1 MKGNF
6 MTRLLNGLC
15 NSSRQRTLFF
25 LTLFVLA
32 IATACS
38 NAPQNTTSQNTAPGA
53 SPAPAAS
60 PDAAAP
66 SSLSTAPAGSF
77 EGAITA
83 NLYAAGQP
91 SILKY
96 AIKGQRARVETNLA
110 QGGTATAIILMDLA
124 VGSQTML
131 MPQAKTY
138 MTLDLNDE
146 KLKGM
151 AERMGKSAGDQ
162 PMKITATGKTETLAG
177 HTCEYWVMNNGQQ
190 QTEMCFAK
198 GLGFFGGATG
208 PGGVLSQLK
217 NLPFGEQAKA
227 TLDANP
233 EFARFAAAGAFPL
246 KISQV
251 ENGQAKPILEVTS
264 VERKPLDDALFN
276 VPADYKKMN
285 LPGIGA
291 K

>member
-1 MKGNF
+1 M
-6 MTRLLNGLC
+6 LL
-15 NSSRQRTLFF
+15 F

-32 IATACS
+32 LAAACS
-38 NAPQNTTSQNTAPGA
+38 SAPSNSSTSTA
-53 SPAPAAS
+53 PAPAAS
-60 PDAAAP
+60 PATAA
-66 SSLSTAPAGSF
+66 SSSSSSDPVSAGAF

-91 SILKY
+91 SVLKY

-110 QGGTATAIILMDLA
+110 QGGTATAIVLMDLSA
-124 VGSQTML
+124 GSQTML

-146 KLKGM
+146 KFKGM
-151 AERMGKSAGDQ
+151 AERMNKDAADQ
-162 PMKITATGKTETLAG
+162 PMKITATGKTETIAG

-198 GLGFFGGATG
+198 GLGFFGGAGG

-217 NLPFGEQAKA
+217 NLPFGDQAKA

-233 EFARFAAAGAFPL
+233 EFARFAASGAFPL

-251 ENGQAKPILEVTS
+251 ENGQTKPILEVTS
-264 VERKPLDDALFN
+264 VERRPLDDALFN

-285 LPGIGA
+285 LPGLSSGT

>member
-1 MKGNF
+1 MKGSF
-6 MTRLLNGLC
+6 MTRLLNSLF

-83 NLYAAGQP
+83 NLYAGGQP

-110 QGGTATAIILMDLA
+110 QGGTA
-124 VGSQTML
+124 TML

-151 AERMGKSAGDQ
+151 AERMGKSPGDQ
-162 PMKITATGKTETLAG
+162 PMKITATGKTETIAG

-251 ENGQAKPILEVTS
+251 ENGQAKPILEVTN

>member
-1 MKGNF
+1 MKRSLVDSLG
-6 MTRLLNGLC
+6 
-15 NSSRQRTLFF
+15 SSRQRVLLF

-32 IATACS
+32 LAAACS
-38 NAPQNTTSQNTAPGA
+38 SAPSNSSIVTAPAPGA
-53 SPAPAAS
+53 SPAAS

-66 SSLSTAPAGSF
+66 SSLSAAPAGAF

-91 SILKY
+91 SVLKY

-110 QGGTATAIILMDLA
+110 QGGTATAIVLMDLSA
-124 VGSQTML
+124 GSHTML

-138 MTLDLNDE
+138 MTLDLNDD
-146 KLKGM
+146 KIKGLT
-151 AERMGKSAGDQ
+151 ERVGKSTADQ
-162 PMKITATGKTETLAG
+162 PVKITATGKTEIIAD
-177 HTCEYWVMNNGQQ
+177 HSCEQWVMSNGQQ
-190 QTEMCFAK
+190 QTEICFAK
-198 GLGFFGGATG
+198 GLGFFGGAAG

-227 TLDANP
+227 AFDANP
-233 EFARFAAAGAFPL
+233 EFARFAANGAFPL
-246 KISQV
+246 KIAQV
-251 ENGQAKPILEVTS
+251 ENGHTKPVLEVMS
-264 VERKPLDDALFN
+264 VERKPLDDALFT

-285 LPGIGA
+285 LPGLSSGT

>member
-1 MKGNF
+1 
-6 MTRLLNGLC
+6 MTRLLNGLLK
-15 NSSRQRTLFF
+15 SSRQRTLLF

-32 IATACS
+32 LATACS
-38 NAPQNTTSQNTAPGA
+38 NAPQNTAPGTSQNTAPGA

-66 SSLSTAPAGSF
+66 SSLSTAPAGAF

-91 SILKY
+91 SVLKY
-96 AIKGQRARVETNLA
+96 ALKGQRARVETNLA
-110 QGGTATAIILMDLA
+110 QGGTATAIVLMDLSA
-124 VGSQTML
+124 GSQTML

-138 MTLDLNDE
+138 MTLDLDDE
-146 KLKGM
+146 KIKGM
-151 AERMGKSAGDQ
+151 AERVGKSAAAQ
-162 PMKITATGKTETLAG
+162 PMKITATGETEIIAG
-177 HTCEYWVMNNGQQ
+177 HTCEQWVMSNGQQ
-190 QTEMCFAK
+190 QTEMCFAR
-198 GLGFFGGATG
+198 GLGFFGGAVG

-233 EFARFAAAGAFPL
+233 EFARYAASGAFPL

-251 ENGQAKPILEVTS
+251 ENGQTKPILEVTS
-264 VERKPLDDALFN
+264 VERKPLDDALFA
-276 VPADYKKMN
+276 VPADYRKLN
-285 LPGIGA
+285 LPGLSSGT